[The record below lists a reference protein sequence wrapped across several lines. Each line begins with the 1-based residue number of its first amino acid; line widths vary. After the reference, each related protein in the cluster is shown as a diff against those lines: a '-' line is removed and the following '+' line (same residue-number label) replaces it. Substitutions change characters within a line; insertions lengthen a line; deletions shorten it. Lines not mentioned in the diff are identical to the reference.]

1 MPDITVSFTDAQW
14 TRIVAATSHIKGPS
28 ITDSPGDVTV
38 DYFSTLWKQ
47 IVSDKVKEYEKQ
59 QASID
64 DF

>member
-14 TRIVAATSHIKGPS
+14 TRIVAATSYIMRSDDGVVDATKLAAMWKNQV
-28 ITDSPGDVTV
+28 TD
-38 DYFSTLWKQ
+38 W
-47 IVSDKVKEYEKQ
+47 VKAYEKA